1 MNGII
6 VINKPLGK
14 TSHDM
19 VYFVR
24 RLTGIKKVGHTG
36 TLDPSASGVLP
47 VCVGNATKVCDL
59 LTNADKMYRVS
70 FVLGMTTDTLDADGE
85 ILTEQPVNLTE
96 TEIKDAVFSF
106 LGDITQIPPMY
117 SAVKVNGKKLYELA
131 RAGITV
137 ERKERHVTIKNIDI
151 LDIDIKNYIVT
162 MDVECTKGTYIR
174 TLCEDI
180 GQKLGVGAYVNTLER
195 RKSGVFTIEDSLTFD
210 ELLKLKEEGK
220 LLEILRKPDSVFLDL
235 PQVTVSKK
243 QAGLVK
249 NGVSIRVNGLLEN
262 SLYRVYSED
271 GEFLAV
277 SHHMGG
283 ELKLQKPFWDR

>member
-6 VINKPLGK
+6 VIDKPLGK

-47 VCVGNATKVCDL
+47 VCIGNATKVCDL

-70 FVLGMTTDTLDADGE
+70 FVLGMTTDTQDADGE
-85 ILTEQPVNLTE
+85 ILTDQPVDLTE
-96 TEIKDAVFSF
+96 EEIKDAILGF

-131 RAGITV
+131 RAGVTI

-151 LDIDIKNYIVT
+151 LDIDLENFIIT
-162 MDVECTKGTYIR
+162 MDVECSKGTYIR

-180 GQKLGVGAYVNTLER
+180 GQKLGVGAYVNTLR
-195 RKSGVFTIEDSLTFD
+195 RLKSGIFKIEDSFSLD
-210 ELLKLKEEGK
+210 ELLKLKEDGK
-220 LLEILRKPDSVFLDL
+220 LEEILRKPDSVFYDL
-235 PQVTVSKK
+235 PEVILGKK
-243 QAGLVK
+243 QSELVK
-249 NGVSIRVNGLLEN
+249 NGVKVRIKGLMED

-277 SHHMGG
+277 SHHKNG
-283 ELKLQKPFWDR
+283 ELKLEKPFWER

>member
-106 LGDITQIPPMY
+106 LGNITQIPPMY

-235 PQVTVSKK
+235 PKVTVGKK

-249 NGVSIRVNGLLEN
+249 NGVSIRVNGLLAD

>member
-47 VCVGNATKVCDL
+47 VCIGNATKVCDL

-85 ILTEQPVNLTE
+85 ILTEQPVNLAE
-96 TEIKDAVFSF
+96 AEIKEAIFSF

-117 SAVKVNGKKLYELA
+117 SAVKINGKKLYELA
-131 RAGITV
+131 REGKSV

-151 LDIDIKNYIVT
+151 LDIDLENYIVT
-162 MDVECTKGTYIR
+162 MDVECSKGTYIR

-180 GQKLGVGAYVNTLER
+180 GIKLGVGAYVNTLER
-195 RKSGVFTIEDSLTFD
+195 RKSGVFSIEDSFKLE
-210 ELLKLKEEGK
+210 ELLKLKEERK
-220 LLEILRKPDSVFLDL
+220 LLEILRKTDSVFKDL
-235 PQVTVSKK
+235 PEVVVGKK
-243 QAGLVK
+243 QSALIK
-249 NGVSIRVNGLLEN
+249 NGVRIRYNGLLEDT
-262 SLYRVYSED
+262 LYRVYSDE
-271 GEFLAV
+271 GEFLSV
-277 SHHMGG
+277 SRFSKG
-283 ELKLQKPFWDR
+283 ELIMEKPFWER

>member
-24 RLTGIKKVGHTG
+24 RLTGIKKAGHTG

-47 VCVGNATKVCDL
+47 VCIGNATKVCDL
-59 LTNADKMYRVS
+59 LTNADKVYRVS

-85 ILTEQPVNLTE
+85 ILTEQPVDLNE
-96 TEIKDAVFSF
+96 SEIKDAVFSF

-131 RAGITV
+131 REGKTI
-137 ERKERHVTIKNIDI
+137 ERKERHVTIKKIDI
-151 LDIDIKNYIVT
+151 LDIDLENYIVT
-162 MDVECTKGTYIR
+162 MDVECSKGTYIR

-180 GQKLGVGAYVNTLER
+180 GLKLGVGAYVNTLER
-195 RKSGVFTIEDSLTFD
+195 RKSGVFSIEESFKLE
-210 ELLKLKEEGK
+210 ELLKLKEEGN
-220 LLEILRKPDSVFLDL
+220 LLEVLRKTDSVFCDL
-235 PQVTVSKK
+235 EKVVATKK
-243 QAGLVK
+243 QSALIK
-249 NGVSIRVNGLLEN
+249 NGVRIKASGLLEDV
-262 SLYRVYSED
+262 LYRVYSDE

-277 SHHMGG
+277 SRFSKG
-283 ELKLQKPFWDR
+283 ELIMEKPFWDR